1 VIKKS
6 PSDQMLFAL
15 LLLEIYVA
23 HLFTSQ
29 SLSRNTPQYAYL
41 PMECVKE
48 PTKDILIDSGQILKH
63 LLQLF
68 ISFQPAKG

>member
-29 SLSRNTPQYAYL
+29 SVSRNTPQYAYL
-41 PMECVKE
+41 PMKCVKE
-48 PTKDILIDSGQILKH
+48 PTKDILIDSG
-63 LLQLF
+63 
-68 ISFQPAKG
+68 